1 MTAWISSGTFPILS
15 EAHSNAMTPQQ
26 LLSHYD
32 SAELWS
38 HAPGL
43 EPSFDVAAAYQS
55 ALAVRALRESRGEVP
70 RGYKIGF
77 TNRNIWPRY
86 NVFAPVWGT
95 VWSSTLQFCDGQG
108 VVNLNGISQPRVE
121 PEAVFGLR
129 ATPPVDATLEQLFD
143 CLDWVAPGF
152 EIVQS
157 HLPDWKFTAPDAVAD
172 GSLHARLL
180 VGRKVPVRDIATSA
194 ESLEQQLAAATVS
207 LSQDGMQVEQ
217 GRGANVL
224 EGPLHALHYFMQ
236 ELRNCPNAPDLQ
248 AGDVITTGTWT
259 DAWSVSAGQIWSAQ
273 FSAPLS
279 RLEVRFGQGA

>member
-1 MTAWISSGTFPILS
+1 
-15 EAHSNAMTPQQ
+15 MTPQQ

-32 SAELWS
+32 SVELWS
-38 HAPGL
+38 AAPGMQ
-43 EPSFDVAAAYQS
+43 PGFDMAAAYQS
-55 ALAVRALRESRGEVP
+55 ALAVRELRVRRGELP

-86 NVFAPVWGT
+86 NVSAPVWGAMWSTT
-95 VWSSTLQFCDGQG
+95 VQFCDGQG
-108 VVNLNGISQPRVE
+108 TVDLSGTCQPRIE

-129 ATPPVDATLEQLFD
+129 TAPPAAATLAQLFD

-157 HLPDWKFTAPDAVAD
+157 HLPGWKFTVADAVAD
-172 GSLHARLL
+172 GGLHARLL
-180 VGRKVPVRDIATSA
+180 VGRKVPVRDIAASA
-194 ESLEQQLAAATVS
+194 EAFDQHLATATVS
-207 LSQDGMQVEQ
+207 LMQDGKPIEQ
-217 GRGANVL
+217 GQGANVL
-224 EGPLHALHYFMQ
+224 EGPLHALHYFIH

-259 DAWSVSAGQIWSAQ
+259 DAWPVSAGQTWSAQ

-279 RLEVRFGQGA
+279 RLDVTFGASTLNQGHRTR

>member
-1 MTAWISSGTFPILS
+1 M
-15 EAHSNAMTPQQ
+15 MTPLQ

-32 SAELWS
+32 SADLWS
-38 HAPGL
+38 GAPSLAPG
-43 EPSFDVAAAYQS
+43 FDVAAAYQS
-55 ALAVRALRESRGEVP
+55 ALAVRALRKTRGEMP

-95 VWSSTLQFCDGQG
+95 IWNTTLQFCDGQG
-108 VVNLNGISQPRVE
+108 TVDLSGTCQPRIE

-129 ATPPVDATLEQLFD
+129 ASPPPNATLEQLFD

-157 HLPDWKFTAPDAVAD
+157 HLPGWKFTAADAVAD
-172 GSLHARLL
+172 GGLHARLL
-180 VGRKVPVRDIATSA
+180 VGRKVPVRDVAASA
-194 ESLEQQLAAATVS
+194 EALEQKLAVAVVS
-207 LSQDGMQVEQ
+207 LARDGAQVEQ
-217 GRGANVL
+217 GQGANVL
-224 EGPLHALHYFMQ
+224 EGPLHALHHFMQ

-259 DAWSVSAGQIWSAQ
+259 DAWPVSAGQIWSAQ
-273 FSAPLS
+273 FGAPLS
-279 RLEVRFGQGA
+279 RLAVTFV